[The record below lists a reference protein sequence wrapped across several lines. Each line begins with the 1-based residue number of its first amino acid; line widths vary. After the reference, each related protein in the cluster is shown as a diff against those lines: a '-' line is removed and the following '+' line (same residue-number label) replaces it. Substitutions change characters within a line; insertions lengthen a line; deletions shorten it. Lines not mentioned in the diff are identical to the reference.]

1 MRRRELGPLGLVEH
15 FLKGKDCPSEQQ
27 VYKGMDRTPKSN
39 WYTHALSVSTR
50 LTLPQQTC

>member
-15 FLKGKDCPSEQQ
+15 FLEGKDCPSEQQ